1 MTQAEQIVAGLGGRA
16 NIVEVEACITRL
28 RTELADS
35 SLVNEQA
42 LKDAGVHGVMRA
54 GAVVQVVVGP
64 EADIIA
70 GDIEELL

>member
-1 MTQAEQIVAGLGGRA
+1 MTQAERIVAGLGGRA

-28 RTELADS
+28 RTELADA
-35 SLVNEQA
+35 SLVDESA

-64 EADIIA
+64 EADLIA
-70 GDIEELL
+70 GDIEALL